1 MMQESEYVEMTRK
14 QLYDEIWELSVS
26 GVADKYHLVYTKL
39 IVTCKQ
45 ENIPYPSS
53 GYWTKKNMG
62 KDVSDEVAELTGSP
76 DKIISLIKR
85 NEIDRVIQKKDRISI
100 KKEYSEPKYDNNIL
114 SFLHDEK
121 RMDVL
126 KMASS
131 LEINDKSRLHSALIQ
146 YKKRITEYNKRLK
159 EAQSKAYYNPRVHKP
174 ADEPS
179 FFKEVSDD
187 GMKRSIAIL
196 DVLFKAVE
204 KLGGSVNDDL
214 SMNIR
219 SDTVRIRVAEGQNQV
234 AHELTKEEAKALVKY
249 KDEVKRYSWASK
261 PQIRKY
267 DRIYNGRLRIVF
279 GERRYI
285 RDGETEKLEDR
296 LGDIL
301 IVLYEKSEELRIE
314 RERREEEAR
323 RRAEEERIKE
333 EKRER
338 RRQEAKKTI
347 SLQHEAEDYRIAMDI
362 RGYVQAMID
371 AENEKASPEWI
382 AWANRKADWFDPS
395 IAYQDDLLGTREH
408 QDSME
413 DKEKALNDSIRH
425 SWYW

>member
-1 MMQESEYVEMTRK
+1 
-14 QLYDEIWELSVS
+14 
-26 GVADKYHLVYTKL
+26 
-39 IVTCKQ
+39 
-45 ENIPYPSS
+45 
-53 GYWTKKNMG
+53 
-62 KDVSDEVAELTGSP
+62 
-76 DKIISLIKR
+76 
-85 NEIDRVIQKKDRISI
+85 
-100 KKEYSEPKYDNNIL
+100 
-114 SFLHDEK
+114 
-121 RMDVL
+121 
-126 KMASS
+126 
-131 LEINDKSRLHSALIQ
+131 
-146 YKKRITEYNKRLK
+146 
-159 EAQSKAYYNPRVHKP
+159 
-174 ADEPS
+174 
-179 FFKEVSDD
+179 
-187 GMKRSIAIL
+187 MKRSIAIL

>member
-1 MMQESEYVEMTRK
+1 M
-14 QLYDEIWELSVS
+14 
-26 GVADKYHLVYTKL
+26 
-39 IVTCKQ
+39 
-45 ENIPYPSS
+45 
-53 GYWTKKNMG
+53 
-62 KDVSDEVAELTGSP
+62 TGSP

-159 EAQSKAYYNPRVHKP
+159 EAQNKAYYNPRVHKP
-174 ADEPS
+174 EDEPS